1 MKSIALFF
9 ETKTG
14 KYIKNLVIGLGAS
27 VVLIGALAK
36 ILHWPAA
43 TELLTA
49 GMLTEAF
56 LFLMLGLLPPHK
68 DYYWE
73 RYYPNIT
80 ENPQVEA
87 YKKKTKF
94 VPTNMAVGGAGGGAS
109 ATQELDKMLQD
120 AEINP
125 ANLRRLNENFTKFG
139 DTVNQI
145 KDVSNVVAATND
157 YTAKTKEA
165 AGALGQMKDT
175 FVNASAAMASFNNA
189 SEDTA
194 KFHGQVTVL
203 TKNLTSLNSIYEMEL
218 NEANNHLKNMN
229 KFYGNLVSATEAMA
243 SSADDANKAKDQIAA
258 LARNLGSLNSIY
270 GNMLNAMQGR

>member
-1 MKSIALFF
+1 MKSVSLFF

-14 KYIKNLVIGLGAS
+14 KYVKNLIIGVGAS

-36 ILHWPAA
+36 IEHWEIASVA
-43 TELLTA
+43 LTA

-56 LFLMLGLLPPHK
+56 IFLLLGILPPHK

-73 RYYPNIT
+73 RFYPNIT

-87 YKKKTKF
+87 YKKGIKM
-94 VPTNMAVGGAGGGAS
+94 VQPSMAMGGSIGGPS
-109 ATQELDKMLQD
+109 ATEAMDKMLQD
-120 AEINP
+120 AEITP

-139 DTVNQI
+139 ETVNQV

-157 YTAKTKEA
+157 YTTKTKEA
-165 AGALGQMKDT
+165 ANALSQMKDT
-175 FVNASAAMASFNNA
+175 FVNASTAMASFNNA

-194 KFHGQVTVL
+194 KFHGQVQIL
-203 TKNLTSLNSIYEMEL
+203 TKNLGSLNNIYEMEL
-218 NEANNHLKNMN
+218 KDANNHLKNMN
-229 KFYGNLVSATEAMA
+229 KFYGSLVAATEAMS

-258 LARNLGSLNSIY
+258 LAKNLGSLNAIY

>member
-1 MKSIALFF
+1 MKSIAIFF
-9 ETKTG
+9 ETKAG
-14 KYIKNLVIGLGAS
+14 KYFKNLIIGVGAA

-36 ILHWPAA
+36 LEHWPIAKVM
-43 TELLTA
+43 LTT

-56 LFLMLGLLPPHK
+56 IFLLLGLLPPHK

-87 YKKKTKF
+87 YKKGIKF
-94 VPTNMAVGGAGGGAS
+94 TPANVALGGGAGGSS
-109 ATQELDKMLQD
+109 ATSELDKMLAD
-120 AEINP
+120 ADITP
-125 ANLRRLNENFTKFG
+125 ANLRRLNDNFTKFG
-139 DTVNQI
+139 ETINQV

-157 YTAKTKEA
+157 YTNKAKEA
-165 AGALGQMKDT
+165 AAALGGMKDT
-175 FVNASAAMASFNNA
+175 FLNASTAMASFNNA

-194 KFHGQVTVL
+194 KFHGQVQVL
-203 TKNLTSLNSIYEMEL
+203 TKNLSSLNNIYEMEL

-229 KFYGNLVSATEAMA
+229 KFYGSLVSATEAMS

-258 LARNLGSLNSIY
+258 LAKNLGSLNNIY

>member
-14 KYIKNLVIGLGAS
+14 KYVKNLIIGVGAAI
-27 VVLIGALAK
+27 VLIGALAK
-36 ILHWPAA
+36 LEHWPIAKVM
-43 TELLTA
+43 LTA

-56 LFLMLGLLPPHK
+56 IFLLLGLLPPHK

-87 YKKKTKF
+87 YKKGVKF
-94 VPTNMAVGGAGGGAS
+94 TPQNIALGAGGGGSS
-109 ATQELDKMLQD
+109 ATSELDKMLSD
-120 AEINP
+120 AEITP
-125 ANLRRLNENFTKFG
+125 ANLRKLNENFQKFG
-139 DTVNQI
+139 ETVNQV

-165 AGALGQMKDT
+165 SNALSSMKDT
-175 FVNASAAMASFNNA
+175 FLNASTAMASFNNA
-189 SEDTA
+189 TEDTA
-194 KFHGQVTVL
+194 KFHGQVQVL

-218 NEANNHLKNMN
+218 NEANNHLKSMN
-229 KFYGNLVSATEAMA
+229 KFYGNLVAATEAMS
-243 SSADDANKAKDQIAA
+243 SSAEDANKAKDQIAA